1 MIARE
6 GDVQVSLVVSKV
18 QIDLSAIVKDIHL
31 TCGTS
36 TSGLLEVERL
46 FPGRTVLLGS
56 DSSRIYVHVGIDFNG
71 RNLHAGHL
79 EQQAR
84 RGSWRGGM
92 VGVEAKMACWRLCR

>member
-71 RNLHAGHL
+71 RDLHTDHL

-84 RGSWRGGM
+84 RGSWRGAWL
-92 VGVEAKMACWRLCR
+92 ELKQR